1 MISAVDYKL
10 VRNVTKR
17 SKMSTQY
24 AFWTILTLY
33 HKWVRVSLQNFLS
46 RLRFFA
52 KLFLEI
58 LQSRWWSDT
67 KITNLKMCFIL
78 RKSLQSRLKLAYKW
92 HIWWFRHVTTN
103 SRESRSRNVFH
114 LSQIFCKNFSG
125 AGCGLTQKP
134 HILKTFLITLIS
146 QQKRENWYII
156 ESICV
161 FSIFDY
167 KWEKSPQ
174 IVENESIIGIFWAF
188 WHLLINEWGYL
199 SRIFCLVP
207 DFLQTLSWGSCRA
220 GGALTE
226 NSQIL

>member
-134 HILKTFLITLIS
+134 QILKRSWLL
-146 QQKRENWYII
+146 WYRNKN
-156 ESICV
+156 V
-161 FSIFDY
+161 
-167 KWEKSPQ
+167 K
-174 IVENESIIGIFWAF
+174 IGIWLNQFVF
-188 WHLLINEWGYL
+188 FRYLTINERNRIKL
-199 SRIFCLVP
+199 SKIRP
-207 DFLQTLSWGSCRA
+207 
-220 GGALTE
+220 
-226 NSQIL
+226 